1 MYREEIHD
9 KKHWKNIEKNKK
21 NVLTCI
27 LKHGILIY
35 SSKLMKN
42 KNINFEKISNIF
54 SEKLKYN
61 TSKLLIFIFC
71 KKKNKKIKKS
81 IDIDFEW

>member
-1 MYREEIHD
+1 
-9 KKHWKNIEKNKK
+9 
-21 NVLTCI
+21 
-27 LKHGILIY
+27 
-35 SSKLMKN
+35 MKN

-71 KKKNKKIKKS
+71 KKKIKKLKKVLTS
-81 IDIDFEW
+81 ILNDSIIEKFRHKEGTKYIEK

>member
-1 MYREEIHD
+1 
-9 KKHWKNIEKNKK
+9 
-21 NVLTCI
+21 
-27 LKHGILIY
+27 
-35 SSKLMKN
+35 MKN

-81 IDIDFEW
+81 IDIDFE